1 MLAQCTVGRADILR
15 FKRELASER
24 DLLKEQMN
32 AELARGDG
40 AGEYLRVID
49 SVRDRG
55 DDAVADLYCDLA
67 LSTIQNHVER
77 LQTVEGAI
85 YRINKNVYGVCLDCA
100 RPIDRARLVADPA
113 VARCI
118 ECQTRAERSPC
129 AKDITPSL

>member
-1 MLAQCTVGRADILR
+1 MLAQCTVGAADILR

-24 DLLKEQMN
+24 DSLKDQMN

-55 DDAVADLYCDLA
+55 DEAVADLYSDLA

-77 LQTVEGAI
+77 LQTIEGAI

-100 RPIDRARLVADPA
+100 GPIDRARLDADPA

-118 ECQTRAERSPC
+118 ECQSRAERAPC